1 MAATIPIT
9 PRVINTSAKVKPA
22 LLKNDEEFE
31 NTVVVAS
38 IDLFFDA
45 ARNDP
50 EKHCKIG
57 FNKSPPV
64 FVNRVRVSLSSF
76 IFLL

>member
-9 PRVINTSAKVKPA
+9 PKRVINTSAKVKPA

-31 NTVVVAS
+31 NTVVVARYRF
-38 IDLFFDA
+38 IFDA

-50 EKHCKIG
+50 ENTVK
-57 FNKSPPV
+57 
-64 FVNRVRVSLSSF
+64 
-76 IFLL
+76 